1 MNKVLRIVVA
11 LVGLLFVMLGIRW
24 LVDPS
29 GSAADLGMPLL
40 EGIGRST
47 QIGDLVAFFFSG
59 GLMVVIGLITDRRS
73 WLYAPAML
81 VASTA
86 LFRVIAWL
94 AHDAAFATQQIA
106 VEVVISLLL
115 IAAALRLADKD

>member
-47 QIGDLVAFFFSG
+47 QIGDLGAFFFSG

>member
-40 EGIGRST
+40 EGIRRST
-47 QIGDLVAFFFSG
+47 QIGDLGAFFFSG

>member
-47 QIGDLVAFFFSG
+47 QIGDLGAFFFSG

-94 AHDAAFATQQIA
+94 AHDAGFATQQIA
-106 VEVVISLLL
+106 VEVVSSLLL

>member
-11 LVGLLFVMLGIRW
+11 LTGLLFIALGIRW
-24 LVDPS
+24 LVDPT

-47 QIGDLVAFFFSG
+47 QIGDLGAFFFSG
-59 GLMVVIGLITDRRS
+59 GVMVVIGLITDRRS
-73 WLYAPAML
+73 WLLAPAIL
-81 VASTA
+81 IASTA
-86 LFRVIAWL
+86 VFRVIAWA

-106 VEVVISLLL
+106 VEVVITALLL
-115 IAAALRLADKD
+115 AAASRLADKA

>member
-1 MNKVLRIVVA
+1 MNKILRIVVA
-11 LVGLLFVMLGIRW
+11 LIGLLFILLGIRW

-47 QIGDLVAFFFSG
+47 QIGDLGAFFFSG
-59 GLMVVIGLITDRRS
+59 GLMVVIGLLSNQRS
-73 WLYAPAML
+73 WLYAPALL

-86 LFRVIAWL
+86 VFRVIAWL
-94 AHDAAFATQQIA
+94 AHDAAFATQQIV
-106 VEVVISLLL
+106 VEVVISALL
-115 IAAALRLADKD
+115 IAAARRLADKD